1 MDDLSISSDLPKN
14 QRELFIE
21 LMEKKKILEQQKT
34 HPHPVSCI
42 YRKSPSG
49 KELASERQ
57 SKDKSCHLGTGN

>member
-21 LMEKKKILEQQKT
+21 LREKKKLKQQKT
-34 HPHPVSCI
+34 PPHPVSCI

-57 SKDKSCHLGTGN
+57 SKDKSCHLGIGN